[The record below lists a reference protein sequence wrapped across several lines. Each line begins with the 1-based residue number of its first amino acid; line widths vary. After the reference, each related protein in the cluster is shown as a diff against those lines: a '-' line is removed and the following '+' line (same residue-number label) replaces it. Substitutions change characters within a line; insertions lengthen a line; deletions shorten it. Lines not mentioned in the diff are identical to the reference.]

1 MSPIVR
7 RDRSALLAL
16 LLSGGVGG
24 VLLAPLLG
32 SPRVSDD
39 LFHIA
44 WRRGWLP
51 TTRAAWDLFRFIDTG
66 ETALLRDGGVAP
78 WFVDIDARGGM
89 VRPLTSLSIA
99 LDIALFGD
107 RPWPA
112 HLHSLLWWAALVA
125 CALALLP
132 KQTTTAARALV
143 LCGFATSFVM
153 VAPVGWIANRG
164 VLMAGVFSLL
174 AYRAALP
181 QPLAFSLRALG
192 LATLAG
198 LCGEYSLCWTG
209 LVVCLLLG
217 GDGSLRERARGAA
230 TLAVPVVVIF
240 VLGLSRGGGLSTASY
255 LRPFDEPG
263 RALSELLPRYL
274 FHASQLTSPW
284 ARPLVGDA
292 AAHPAVALLLLV
304 GAHLGVVILAWGA
317 RHDRVT
323 RGAVPGMLAALVPVL
338 VAPPNPRLLLPASL
352 GLWILLARSPSRAKN
367 VLLGALVVMGA
378 LQCGVTVRAT
388 ASQERQWFSEMRA
401 DRLAL
406 GDLRARSVLAFV
418 DADME
423 SWFRLPLAWRLVAP
437 APRRVLGVSFGA
449 APSRIDRV
457 DPRRLRVVGED
468 LVSPALL
475 TLRQGAR
482 PLRVGDAVT
491 IGGVRVVVEATRGA
505 TVTMLRVETPTDLGG
520 DWVAVLVRGHRA
532 HVVPWGEVGR

>member
-1 MSPIVR
+1 
-7 RDRSALLAL
+7 
-16 LLSGGVGG
+16 
-24 VLLAPLLG
+24 
-32 SPRVSDD
+32 
-39 LFHIA
+39 
-44 WRRGWLP
+44 
-51 TTRAAWDLFRFIDTG
+51 
-66 ETALLRDGGVAP
+66 
-78 WFVDIDARGGM
+78 
-89 VRPLTSLSIA
+89 
-99 LDIALFGD
+99 
-107 RPWPA
+107 
-112 HLHSLLWWAALVA
+112 
-125 CALALLP
+125 
-132 KQTTTAARALV
+132 
-143 LCGFATSFVM
+143 M

-174 AYRAALP
+174 AYRAALT
-181 QPLAFSLRALG
+181 QPLAFSWHAFG

-217 GDGSLRERARGAA
+217 GDGSLHERALGAA
-230 TLAVPVVVIF
+230 TLALPVVVIF

-352 GLWILLARSPSRAKN
+352 GIWILLARSPSRVKR
-367 VLLGALVVMGA
+367 VVLGALVVVSA

-388 ASQERQWFSEMRA
+388 AAQERQWFSEMRA

-406 GDLRARSVLAFV
+406 GDLRERSVLAFV

-423 SWFRLPLAWRLVAP
+423 SWFRLPLAWRIVAP

-449 APSRIDRV
+449 APSRIERV
-457 DPRRLRVVGED
+457 DARVLRVTGED

-475 TLRQGAR
+475 ALRQGAR
-482 PLRVGDAVT
+482 PLRAGDAVNV
-491 IGGVRVVVEATRGA
+491 GGVRLVVEATRGA
-505 TVTMLRVETPTDLGG
+505 AVTGVRVETPTGIGG
-520 DWVAVLVRGHRA
+520 EWVPVLVHGHRA
-532 HVVPWGEVGR
+532 RAATWIEAPRRAELRVSQRVLSRR